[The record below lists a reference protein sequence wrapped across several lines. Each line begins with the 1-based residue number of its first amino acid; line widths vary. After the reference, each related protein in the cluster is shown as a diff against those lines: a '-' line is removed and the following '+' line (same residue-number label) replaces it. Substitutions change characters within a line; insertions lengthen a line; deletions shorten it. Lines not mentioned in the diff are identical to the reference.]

1 MQGTQRATRV
11 NEEEMTLEYP
21 RQVSGEE
28 VETEKVIF
36 VTEEMR
42 QEEVKEAEGQP
53 DDITRGV
60 FRTI

>member
-1 MQGTQRATRV
+1 
-11 NEEEMTLEYP
+11 MTLEYP